1 METRFVRPWC
11 TVRVLIAGALASL
24 AGAESLRA
32 QNADAPVLPGY
43 GTAAAAQQRTME
55 AAAIAVPN
63 ADTARSLSRM
73 LSAETHVAGSPAG
86 ERVRDLVL
94 QRMRRLGLETDV
106 RRYDVFLPFATGVRV
121 WRTAPTERELPL
133 AEPPVAGDPSSASSQ
148 YLTVNGYSAPGD
160 VSGEVTFV
168 NYGLIEDYARLD
180 SIGVSVRGHIV
191 VARYGRSFRGI
202 KAREA
207 ERHGAAALLIYS
219 DPQND
224 GYVKGDVYPDGPMRN
239 WNGVQRGSVMN
250 GAGDPATP
258 GYPSVPAA
266 PRLSADSMDIPRIPV
281 VPISYANASELLGG
295 LRGGDVPDAW
305 QGGLPFRYHVGPG
318 PVRARVQVTDD
329 RTTRGTKP
337 IYDVLGIV
345 RGSELPDELVIVGGH
360 RDAWG
365 PGAADNVSGTV
376 SVLETARAVIAAA
389 RAGHPP
395 KRTIVFASWDAE
407 EWGVIGST
415 EYVEQDSS
423 ALLAGGVAYL
433 NQDESAHGS
442 RFGAGGS
449 PSLRAVLRDVART
462 VLDPAGRGDVYAEWQ
477 RTASVTDT
485 TSPPMTDP
493 GGGSDF
499 AGFYNH
505 LGIPIADWGFGG
517 PTGVY
522 HSQYD
527 DYAWMA
533 RFGDSTFAY
542 HAATAR
548 IGAAMALR
556 LANAEVLPYDYVEF
570 ARTMRRYVGPI
581 EQQVAARGWN
591 APTQAL
597 RNAIDGMERAA
608 RSFASA
614 RDAALARGATRAQ
627 LHAANAALMAVER
640 ALTRP
645 AGLRTRPWYRNL
657 IYVADENN
665 GYANMPFPSINE
677 AIRAGDALLV
687 ASETTDLAA
696 RFDDATG
703 ALTRA
708 LTALASP

>member
-1 METRFVRPWC
+1 VCPRYAARA
-11 TVRVLIAGALASL
+11 LIAGTLVSL
-24 AGAESLRA
+24 TVTAPVRA
-32 QNADAPVLPGY
+32 QNAEVPVLSGY

-55 AAAIAVPN
+55 AAAIAVPS
-63 ADTARSLSRM
+63 ADTARVLSRV
-73 LSAETHVAGSPAG
+73 LSAETHVAGTPGG

-94 QRMRRLGLETDV
+94 QRMRALGLETEV
-106 RRYDVFLPFATGVRV
+106 RRFDVFLPFATGVRV

-133 AEPPVAGDPSSASSQ
+133 AEPPVAGDPSSATSQ

-160 VSGEVTFV
+160 VSGEVVFV

-180 SIGVSVRGHIV
+180 SMGVSVRGRIV

-207 ERHGAAALLIYS
+207 ERHAAAALLIYS

-224 GYVKGDVYPDGPMRN
+224 GYVRGDVYPDGPMRN

-258 GYPSVPAA
+258 GYASVPAA
-266 PRLSADSMDIPRIPV
+266 PRLSADSMDLPRIPV
-281 VPISYANASELLGG
+281 VPISYANAIELLEG
-295 LRGGDVPDAW
+295 LRGWDVPDAW

-376 SVLETARAVIAAA
+376 SILEAARAVTATV
-389 RAGHPP
+389 RAGHSP

-407 EWGVIGST
+407 EWGLIGST
-415 EYVEQDSS
+415 EYAEQDSS

-433 NQDESAHGS
+433 NQDGSAQGP

-449 PSLRAVLRDVART
+449 PSLRALLRDVVRT
-462 VLDPAGRGDVYAEWQ
+462 VTDPTGRGSVYAEWQ

-527 DYAWMA
+527 DFAWMT
-533 RFGDSTFAY
+533 RFGDSTFAF
-542 HAATAR
+542 HAATAA

-581 EQQVAARGWN
+581 ERQVAARGWS

-597 RNAIDGMERAA
+597 RDAIDGMERAA
-608 RSFASA
+608 AHFASA

-627 LHAANAALMAVER
+627 LHAANAALLEVER

-645 AGLRTRPWYRNL
+645 AGLRTRPWYRSL
-657 IYVADENN
+657 IYVADEDN
-665 GYANMPFPSINE
+665 GYANMPLPSINE
-677 AIRAGDALLV
+677 AIRAGDATLV

-696 RFDDATG
+696 RFGDAT
-703 ALTRA
+703 AAITRA
-708 LTALASP
+708 RAALAAP